1 MMDDMLWLNM
11 VIGMFP
17 HIYSLNPPPSL
28 LFKSND
34 VTTPMRHHVSKFR
47 LMKDYVL
54 TSPRRSQPRAIE
66 YYEEP
71 RRSTTRARSVSR
83 RRVSDV
89 EIRPGRSS
97 YVDPRG
103 SGYVNEHV
111 TRRSV
116 SRVRH

>member
-1 MMDDMLWLNM
+1 VESFSDDGRY
-11 VIGMFP
+11 VVAE
-17 HIYSLNPPPSL
+17 HSHRYVSPSL
-28 LFKSND
+28 LLLND
-34 VTTPMRHHVSKFR
+34 YILTTR
-47 LMKDYVL
+47 
-54 TSPRRSQPRAIE
+54 PRRSQPRAIE

-89 EIRPGRSS
+89 ELRPGRSS

-111 TRRSV
+111 TKRSV

>member
-1 MMDDMLWLNM
+1 MMDGMLWLNI
-11 VIGMFP
+11 VIGMF
-17 HIYSLNPPPSL
+17 YLSSSSSSPPLSSR
-28 LFKSND
+28 FND

-47 LMKDYVL
+47 LMKDHML

-89 EIRPGRSS
+89 ELRPGRSS